1 MDGRKRAQQEDERER
16 RAAEA
21 PAALAH
27 PLLELQRGAG
37 NRAVSALVARDA
49 KPKEKPKQEPAA
61 KGTRATLPGIG
72 TIPLESVQFGTNRPT
87 GRPRGREEEG
97 EKEQTGGEIVLTSK
111 AGEHSSAL
119 FAASLQGKPM
129 DVEVVIAGS
138 AGTLT
143 LNLKGAIISSMSVH
157 EDIETWTLNFKS
169 MDQAA
174 KENATEEAPQ

>member
-1 MDGRKRAQQEDERER
+1 MDRRKRSWPDDERER
-16 RAAEA
+16 PA
-21 PAALAH
+21 PETPPAPAH

-37 NRAVSALVARDA
+37 NSAVSAMLARDA
-49 KPKEKPKQEPAA
+49 KAKEKPAA

-72 TIPLESVQFGTNRPT
+72 TIALESVQFGTNRPM
-87 GRPRGREEEG
+87 GRPRRREDEG
-97 EKEQTGGEIVLTSK
+97 GKETGGEIVLTSK

-138 AGTLT
+138 SGTLT
-143 LNLKGAIISSMSVH
+143 LKLKGAIITGLSIH
-157 EDIETWTLNFKS
+157 EDIETWTLQFES
-169 MDQAA
+169 MDQGA